1 MKHINN
7 SPLRAAWAHE
17 KAKLKE
23 KMQQV
28 MKAAGLKT
36 VQQFYDLINGVRKT
50 PLTEEQKEKVAA
62 IFGKSANTLF
72 PPQDCFE

>member
-28 MKAAGLKT
+28 MQAAGLKT
-36 VQQFYDLINGVRKT
+36 VVQFYDLINGNRKT
-50 PLTEEQKEKVAA
+50 PLTEEQQKKVAE
-62 IFGKSANTLF
+62 IFGKPVKTLF
-72 PPQDCFE
+72 PPQDYFE